1 MPARSTV
8 SRLPPEL
15 RDELDRR
22 LIAGGFSDYTGL
34 TDWLAGEG
42 YEISRSAV
50 HRHGRRVEE
59 RIEQIRIATDEAKAI
74 EKAAEDD
81 GESISFSILIQCQ
94 VMLHRIALAVEEGD
108 AKLACQQARAL
119 ADVTRAGVTLRKE
132 RKLGRQEAVRIV
144 DGKLERA
151 EEEAA
156 AGGDPMEAIRR
167 VRREVYGILDD

>member
-8 SRLPPEL
+8 SQLPSDL

-22 LIAGGFSDYTGL
+22 LIAGGFSDYSGL
-34 TDWLAGEG
+34 RDWLAGEG
-42 YEISRSAV
+42 WEISRSAV

-94 VMLHRIALAVEEGD
+94 VMLHRIALAVEDGD

-132 RKLGRQEAVRIV
+132 RKLGRQEA
-144 DGKLERA
+144 LA
-151 EEEAA
+151 EAA
-156 AGGDPMEAIRR
+156 EAVDKVARTKALPSDIAAAL
-167 VRREVYGILDD
+167 REALSTVDV